1 MNSLNQLSVQ
11 TVTVYDRLA
20 ITKQDNCWQWRCA
33 DDGLNNMNIY
43 IVDGQSF
50 RMVVYSHLLPSHE
63 VVDEGR
69 TIMGGTDEGNKVVAD
84 EERTYLLSMV

>member
-1 MNSLNQLSVQ
+1 
-11 TVTVYDRLA
+11 
-20 ITKQDNCWQWRCA
+20 
-33 DDGLNNMNIY
+33 MNIY

-50 RMVVYSHLLPSHE
+50 RMVVYSHLLSGHE

-84 EERTYLLSMV
+84 EERTYLLRMI